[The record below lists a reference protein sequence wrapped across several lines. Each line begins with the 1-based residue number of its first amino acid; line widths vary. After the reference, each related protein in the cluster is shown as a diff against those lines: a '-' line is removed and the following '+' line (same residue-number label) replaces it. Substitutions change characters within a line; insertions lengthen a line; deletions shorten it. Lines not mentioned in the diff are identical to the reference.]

1 MIYAWTLLA
10 VVLLG
15 GTAFFLS
22 KKLDR
27 PVDLMFFGSC
37 FLLSAPVELWSIA
50 STDWSYQPKFFGIK
64 TSGMFAIGI
73 LAAQPVLHIAL
84 GYGFL
89 TLRRWALYLALFY
102 LSDTLT
108 STVLGFVTEGY
119 GRIRT
124 IFLFVLLPFLVYLIL
139 RRSKFTR

>member
-1 MIYAWTLLA
+1 MIAIWISLA
-10 VVLLG
+10 VIVLG
-15 GTAFFLS
+15 GIAFFLS

-27 PVDLMFFGSC
+27 PLDLMFFAVC
-37 FLLSAPVELWSIA
+37 FLVSAPIEFLNIA

-64 TSGMFAIGI
+64 TAGAFAIVI
-73 LAAQPVLHIAL
+73 LAAQPVLHLAL

-89 TLRRWALYLALFY
+89 TLRRWAFYLALFY

-139 RRSKFTR
+139 RRSKLSR